1 VNDPIIR
8 LETALASLEAS
19 AESSL
24 KTTNALVAQLK
35 RIRKIAQ
42 TGSVR
47 DLEKALEQ
55 AQQLAGATRDAVIAI
70 KAGWRFDARAY
81 MEAGSFAEEIL
92 AIGSASGITLQEQ
105 DGRVVSYPS
114 LVRILPADE
123 AVEID
128 RKRTREI
135 RPSHVVAQLQSAQ
148 SRPTRFRAE
157 PFLEALLRA
166 YRYVVAEGGR
176 QIGETVRLVDVYK
189 VLTVLPGQSA
199 AYSVSEFVRDIYLLD
214 QSRVAESRD
223 GLTLSLPAA
232 SGTRTGSALRA
243 VTRGGD
249 LKTYYGI
256 SFRP

>member
-1 VNDPIIR
+1 MGLKTR
-8 LETALASLEAS
+8 LPGLEAG
-19 AESSL
+19 AASSL

-55 AQQLAGATRDAVIAI
+55 AQQLAVATRGAVVAV
-70 KAGWRFDARAY
+70 KAGWRFDARVY
-81 MEAGSFAEEIL
+81 MEAGSFTEEIL
-92 AIGSASGITLQEQ
+92 AMASASGMTLQEQ

-148 SRPTRFRAE
+148 SRPTKFRAE
-157 PFLEALLRA
+157 PFLEALLKA

-199 AYSVSEFVRDIYLLD
+199 TYSVSEFVRDIYLLD
-214 QSRVAESRD
+214 ESRVAESRD

-232 SGTRTGSALRA
+232 SGTRT
-243 VTRGGD
+243 
-249 LKTYYGI
+249 
-256 SFRP
+256 